1 MKKTLLF
8 ALITLGG
15 ALQAQV
21 LVNEAATSLTIG
33 NVGTDLTGVTP
44 GQGGWTT
51 FVATTAVPAGQNS
64 DFQVVDKG
72 GVYGKAF
79 QVTGSSSATGTR
91 WLTKDVTAVWAGRT
105 AGNNIAEVEFDMY
118 TGPVS
123 TSKNTQRVV
132 FYESSA
138 RLKMLAGL
146 MLTMD
151 TKEIRGLAYLDPTTL
166 GGTGAIGNYSLT
178 LGGTSTTPAA
188 LIFLPDTWYH
198 MALSYNYTTG
208 AAVFKEATG
217 LFDKN
222 YVGAAPSENVGEL
235 DILVGAGTANVA
247 ASTVAYDNLNARASA
262 TNTLLLGVVSNQFDA
277 NSIAIYPNPA
287 SNSVTVSG
295 RNLSLNNVEMTD
307 VNGRVVKTINLN
319 GVDESQIE
327 ISDLASGVYLLK
339 IISNEGTVTKKLVK
353 E

>member
-1 MKKTLLF
+1 MKKTLLLL
-8 ALITLGG
+8 LITLGG
-15 ALQAQV
+15 TLHAQV
-21 LVNEAATSLTIG
+21 LVNEPSTSLTIG

-51 FVATTAVPAGQNS
+51 LVAATAVPAGQNS

-72 GVYGKAF
+72 GSYGKAF
-79 QVTGSSSATGTR
+79 QVLGSSSATGTR
-91 WLTKDVTAVWAGRT
+91 WLMKDVTAAWTART
-105 AGNNIAEVEFDMY
+105 AGNNIAEVEFDMF

-132 FYESSA
+132 FYESA
-138 RLKMLAGL
+138 AKLKMLAGL

-178 LGGTSTTPAA
+178 LGGTPTVPAP

-198 MALSYNYTTG
+198 LGLSFNYTTG
-208 AAVFKEATG
+208 EVKLKEATG
-217 LFDKN
+217 LFDKT
-222 YVGAAPSENVGEL
+222 YVGAAPLENVGEL
-235 DILVGAGTANVA
+235 DILAAAGTANTA
-247 ASTVAYDNLNARASA
+247 ASTVAYDNIEARASA
-262 TNTLLLGVVSNQFDA
+262 TGTLGVISNEVNA
-277 NSIAIYPNPA
+277 NNISIYPNPA
-287 SNSVTVSG
+287 TSTITISG
-295 RNLSLNNVEMTD
+295 NNLSLNNVEMTD

-319 GVDESQIE
+319 GVNESQIE
-327 ISDLASGVYLLK
+327 ISDLASGLYLMK
-339 IISNEGTVTKKLVK
+339 INSNEGTVTKKLVK